1 MQIYKPEL
9 VTGDKIPM
17 AITNPKHMV
26 PRNGPFTIGGQL
38 AGGRGSV
45 ISEMGNMIGSDAA
58 TRSGNFE
65 NVMLQALDKVS
76 AEQQFSS
83 ALALQAVTEPGS
95 IDPHDIT
102 VAQQKANLSFD
113 IARNVLSRL
122 VQGWKDIINTR

>member
-26 PRNGPFTIGGQL
+26 PRNGPFTVGGQM

-45 ISEMGNMIGSDAA
+45 VSEMGNMIGSDAV
-58 TRSGNFE
+58 TRSGSFE

-76 AEQQFSS
+76 AYQQFSS
-83 ALALQAVTEPGS
+83 DLAQQAITEPGS
-95 IDPHDIT
+95 IDPHDLT

-113 IARNVLSRL
+113 ITRNVLSRL

>member
-26 PRNGPFTIGGQL
+26 PRNGPFTIGGKL
-38 AGGRGSV
+38 A
-45 ISEMGNMIGSDAA
+45 EMGNKIGSDAV
-58 TRSGNFE
+58 TRSGSFE

-76 AEQQFSS
+76 AYQQFSS
-83 ALALQAVTEPGS
+83 DLAQEAITEPGS
-95 IDPHDIT
+95 IDPHDLT

-113 IARNVLSRL
+113 ITRTVLSRL

>member
-26 PRNGPFTIGGQL
+26 PRNGPFTVGGQM

-45 ISEMGNMIGSDAA
+45 ISEMGNMIGSDAV
-58 TRSGNFE
+58 TRSGSFE

-76 AEQQFSS
+76 AYQQFSS
-83 ALALQAVTEPGS
+83 DLAQQAITEPGS
-95 IDPHDIT
+95 IDPHDLT

-113 IARNVLSRL
+113 ITRNVLSRL